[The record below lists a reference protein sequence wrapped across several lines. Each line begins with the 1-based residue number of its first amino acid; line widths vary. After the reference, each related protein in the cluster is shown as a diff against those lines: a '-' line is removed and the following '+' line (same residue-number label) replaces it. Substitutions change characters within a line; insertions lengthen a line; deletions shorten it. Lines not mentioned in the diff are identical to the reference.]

1 MKKLIM
7 CCLLIIVM
15 GTVFAQHGGR
25 AVVFHPR
32 ATVVLNSGIYMPL
45 LYSSLW
51 FSYPYYGYYMQPG
64 VSPAPSKLDQEIADI
79 THDYTQKIKSARM
92 DRSLKGK
99 QRRQEICVL
108 KSERDARIDLAKRH
122 YYQQQ

>member
-1 MKKLIM
+1 MKKLIIS
-7 CCLLIIVM
+7 CFLVIVM
-15 GTVFAQHGGR
+15 DTVFAQHGGR
-25 AVVFHPR
+25 AVVFRPR
-32 ATVVLNSGIYMPL
+32 AAVVLNSGVYTPL

-51 FSYPYYGYYMQPG
+51 FSYPYYDYYMQPR
-64 VSPAPSKLDQEIADI
+64 VIPAPSKLDQEIADI

-92 DRSLKGK
+92 DHSLKGK
-99 QRRQEICVL
+99 QRRQDIRVL